1 MTPTP
6 HFSSHAEQIQA
17 LGCAAMLDPKKHPR
31 RFEQQRARE
40 RFERERRRPMD
51 FTKEGLQRAAEDRRR
66 ELADRASKLSHM
78 TIAEAARVLGVT
90 YSRVQKIKRE
100 FGLSFSDSVPKN
112 REAEICQAAECHS
125 TYNEVAAATGL
136 TRAYVLRVLHKHGIF
151 LRLKEEDTAALV
163 ERAKAMAGI
172 GVDQKTAARRLVIT
186 QDRMRE
192 ISEQFGIQ
200 FGAEQ

>member
-40 RFERERRRPMD
+40 RFERERKRPMD

-66 ELADRASKLSHM
+66 ELADRARKLSHM

-100 FGLSFSDSVPKN
+100 FGLSFSDSVPQN

-136 TRAYVLRVLHKHGIF
+136 TRAYVLRVLHKHGVF
-151 LRLKEEDTAALV
+151 LRQKEEDIEALV

-192 ISEQFGIQ
+192 ISEQFGIR
-200 FGAEQ
+200 FGADE